1 MSASTNK
8 ESSPPPGVPAAEC
21 RAPHA
26 PVKPTIPGGLVFRAC
41 RMSFW
46 VLYDHL
52 GHFIVINL
60 MTVVP
65 GLGLA
70 LLADGLGVSLM
81 VTVLPILLW
90 MLVLAGGQG
99 HLINTLL
106 TGHSF
111 EYRALGVGI
120 RQFGL
125 PLALLGLG
133 VSVAIAL
140 CVLGIWFYGTVLT
153 NRAPL
158 LGLVLAQF
166 CACSAVGL
174 AMTAFY
180 AVPAVLAHR
189 GAVWPAWCIGV
200 KMVLRHPVGSAGS
213 LVLAVMALVVAVT
226 PPGFVLLSTLPLVT
240 LACCTY
246 ELYARAYASAATVG
260 DETDGYLNRG
270 FRDFL
275 YPWKE

>member
-1 MSASTNK
+1 
-8 ESSPPPGVPAAEC
+8 
-21 RAPHA
+21 
-26 PVKPTIPGGLVFRAC
+26 
-41 RMSFW
+41 MSFW

-65 GLGLA
+65 VLGLGV
-70 LLADGLGVSLM
+70 LADGLGVSPM
-81 VTVLPILLW
+81 AMALPILLW
-90 MLVLAGGQG
+90 MFVLAGGQG

-106 TGHSF
+106 SGRPL
-111 EYRALGVGI
+111 EYRAIGVGI

-133 VSVAIAL
+133 AGGSIAL
-140 CVLGIWFYGTVLT
+140 CGLGIWFYSTVLT
-153 NRAPL
+153 DRAPL
-158 LGLVLAQF
+158 LGLALAQL
-166 CACSAVGL
+166 CACSVVGL

-180 AVPAVLAHR
+180 AVPAVLALR
-189 GAVWPAWCIGV
+189 GALWPAWRMGA
-200 KMVLRHPVGSAGS
+200 KLVLRHPVGSAGS
-213 LVLAVMALVVAVT
+213 LVLAVMAMVVAVT

-246 ELYARAYASAATVG
+246 ELYARAYAATETVR
-260 DETDGYLNRG
+260 DEADGYLNRG
-270 FRDFL
+270 FREFL